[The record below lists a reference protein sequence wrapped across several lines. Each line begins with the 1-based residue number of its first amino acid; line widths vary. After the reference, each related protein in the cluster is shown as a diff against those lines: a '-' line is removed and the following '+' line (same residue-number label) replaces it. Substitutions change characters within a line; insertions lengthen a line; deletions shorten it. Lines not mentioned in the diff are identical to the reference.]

1 MMNQNNLYDIIAI
14 GLIEPKF

>member
-1 MMNQNNLYDIIAI
+1 MNQNNLYDIIAI